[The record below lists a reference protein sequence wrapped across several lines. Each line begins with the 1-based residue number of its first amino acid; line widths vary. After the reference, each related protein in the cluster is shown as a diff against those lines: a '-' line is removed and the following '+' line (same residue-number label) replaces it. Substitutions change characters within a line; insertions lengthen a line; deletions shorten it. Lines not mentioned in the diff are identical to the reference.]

1 MTTIF
6 YLMTLIF
13 MGYEIW
19 SIIHPNS
26 FADTSYGIKQYTEDK
41 AITAELMNGCVIALV
56 TGLYI
61 LWAMAGLFSS
71 NAKWFLLLLAIG
83 FFSISLR
90 KLFPKQSSIIMG
102 IDAFLSVII
111 LCVIFI
117 NHFI

>member
-1 MTTIF
+1 MATIF

-19 SIIHPNS
+19 SITHPDFLAN
-26 FADTSYGIKQYTEDK
+26 TVNGLKEYKEEK
-41 AITAELMNGCVIALV
+41 LITPEFMNGCVISLIA
-56 TGLYI
+56 GLYI
-61 LWAMAGLFSS
+61 LWAMAGLLSS